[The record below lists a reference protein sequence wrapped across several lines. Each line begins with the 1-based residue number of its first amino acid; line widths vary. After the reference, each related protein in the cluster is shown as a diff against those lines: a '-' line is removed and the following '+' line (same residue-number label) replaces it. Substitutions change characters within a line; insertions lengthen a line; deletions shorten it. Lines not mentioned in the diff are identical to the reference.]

1 MFKSLSREQWTILVV
16 LTLINLFNYLD
27 RQIIFPLFH
36 ELQIE
41 FGISDVQLGL
51 LGTMFMLVHALTTVP
66 FGMLADRYSRKIIIF
81 AGVVFW
87 SITSFASGLAGSFKA
102 LLGIRSLVGIGE
114 AAYAPA
120 ATAMISD
127 NFPESLRAR
136 VQSVFN
142 VGMFIGGTLGAALGA
157 LILTKFASWRYAFFI
172 VSVPGIVLAL
182 LALTLR
188 DTKRTAPVV
197 RQSFSPLFQNAA
209 YLWILASGIMI
220 TFASAAFLAWGV
232 EFMRRFGGYE
242 IQAGSLILGG
252 IALVAGPLGLFL
264 GGVIADRLQE
274 RVPWGRSIVV
284 AVSLVLATPFMYFG
298 LQYAQG
304 GFLFI
309 SLFFIGTVL
318 LSFYHGPVTAVMHDV
333 VPENL
338 RATAFAI
345 YLLVAHLF
353 GSTLAPV
360 IIGWI
365 SDQTSLLFGL
375 QFATAF
381 VLASGL
387 IFLPI
392 PWLIARRS
400 RS

>member
-1 MFKSLSREQWTILVV
+1 MLAV

-36 ELQIE
+36 NLQLE

-102 LLGIRSLVGIGE
+102 LLGIRSLVGVGE

-127 NFPESLRAR
+127 NFPETIRAR
-136 VQSVFN
+136 VQSFFGL
-142 VGMFIGGTLGAALGA
+142 GMFIGGTFGAVLGA
-157 LILTKFASWRYAFFI
+157 LIVTKYGNWRHAFFV

-188 DTKRTAPVV
+188 DTKRTAPVA
-197 RQSFSPLFQNAA
+197 RQSFSPLFQNAE
-209 YLWILASGIMI
+209 YLWILASGVMI

-242 IQAGSLILGG
+242 IQTGSIILGG
-252 IALVAGPLGLFL
+252 IALIAGPLGLFL
-264 GGVIADRLQE
+264 GGVIADRLQQ
-274 RVPWGRSIVV
+274 RVPWGRSILV
-284 AVSLVLATPFMYFG
+284 AVSLILATPFMYFG
-298 LQYAQG
+298 LQYAHG
-304 GFLFI
+304 GLLFI
-309 SLFFIGTVL
+309 SLFFVGTVF

-333 VPENL
+333 VPEHL
-338 RATAFAI
+338 RATAFAF
-345 YLLVAHLF
+345 YLLVSHLF
-353 GSTLAPV
+353 GSTLSPV
-360 IIGWI
+360 IIGWV
-365 SDQTSLLFGL
+365 SDQRGLLFGL
-375 QFATAF
+375 QFATIF
-381 VLASGL
+381 VLISGL

-392 PWLIARRS
+392 PWLIARRARFS
-400 RS
+400 QSNLELP